1 MKIKD
6 RTFYNEVLITQGLK
20 LCSSCEKIK
29 TLDNYSVNNR
39 LSSGLQ
45 SSCKKCIKNMY
56 QSKSYREK
64 ELERR
69 KKYKINGS
77 VEKTKNNRKNKIQNA
92 YNKFKEK
99 ASLELIEKGYKQI
112 KQNQNFYINEYGDV
126 KKIPAKNQKNL
137 VGLNWQIED
146 AYVTENYY
154 GYLKFNMNAKMW
166 RVHQIVAQ
174 EYLGHTMCGHK
185 LVVDHI
191 DGNILNNHY
200 KNLQIVTNH
209 QNLWKG
215 KYKKSKEERFLKYI
229 KDIKR

>member
-29 TLDNYSVNNR
+29 TLDNYGIDKNR
-39 LSSGLQ
+39 LHGYR
-45 SSCKKCIKNMY
+45 SSCKSCIKKIY

-64 ELERR
+64 ELKR
-69 KKYKINGS
+69 KEKYKLNGKDKEAS
-77 VEKTKNNRKNKIQNA
+77 EKRQNKIQNA

-99 ASLELIEKGYKQI
+99 ANLQLIEKGYKQI

-126 KKIPAKNQKNL
+126 KKIPAKNKRQKL
-137 VGLNWQIED
+137 HWQIED
-146 AYVTENYY
+146 AYVRKNYY

-200 KNLQIVTNH
+200 KNLQLVTNH

-215 KYKKSKEERFLKYI
+215 RYSKTKEEKFLKYI
-229 KDIKR
+229 EDIEH

>member
-6 RTFYNEVLITQGLK
+6 RTFYNKVLITQGLK

-29 TLDNYSVNNR
+29 TLDNYGIDKNR
-39 LSSGLQ
+39 LHGYR
-45 SSCKKCIKNMY
+45 SSCKSCIKNMY

-64 ELERR
+64 ELKRNE
-69 KKYKINGS
+69 KYKLNGKDKEAS
-77 VEKTKNNRKNKIQNA
+77 EKRQNKIQNA

-112 KQNQNFYINEYGDV
+112 KQNKNFYINEYGDV
-126 KKIPAKNQKNL
+126 KKIPAKNKRQK
-137 VGLNWQIED
+137 LNWQIED
-146 AYVTENYY
+146 AYVRENYY

-185 LVVDHI
+185 LVIDHI

-215 KYKKSKEERFLKYI
+215 RYSKTKEERFLKYI

>member
-6 RTFYNEVLITQGLK
+6 RTFYNQVLITEGLK

-29 TLDNYSVNNR
+29 TLENYSVNNR
-39 LSSGLQ
+39 SSSGLQ
-45 SSCKKCIKNMY
+45 SSCKSCIKNMY

-64 ELERR
+64 ELKRIE
-69 KKYKINGS
+69 KYKLNGKYKGAS
-77 VEKTKNNRKNKIQNA
+77 EKRQNKIQNA

-126 KKIPAKNQKNL
+126 KKIPAKNKRQK
-137 VGLNWQIED
+137 LNWQIED
-146 AYVTENYY
+146 AYVRENYY
-154 GYLKFNMNAKMW
+154 GYLKFNMNAKTW

-174 EYLGHTMCGHK
+174 EYLGHSMCGHK

>member
-45 SSCKKCIKNMY
+45 SSCKSCIKNMY

-64 ELERR
+64 ELKRIER
-69 KKYKINGS
+69 YKLNGKDKES
-77 VEKTKNNRKNKIQNA
+77 REKRKNKIQNA

-146 AYVTENYY
+146 AYVRENYY

-200 KNLQIVTNH
+200 KNLQVVSNH
-209 QNLWKG
+209 ENLMKG
-215 KYKKSKEERFLKYI
+215 RYSKTKEEKFLKYI
-229 KDIKR
+229 KDIER